1 MITHPDSQVT
11 MYTDCEPQDGGGR
24 RLPQLDHLP
33 AYKSIHGYMLSQCM
47 AHC

>member
-24 RLPQLDHLP
+24 RLPQLITCQPISL
-33 AYKSIHGYMLSQCM
+33 YMATC
-47 AHC
+47 